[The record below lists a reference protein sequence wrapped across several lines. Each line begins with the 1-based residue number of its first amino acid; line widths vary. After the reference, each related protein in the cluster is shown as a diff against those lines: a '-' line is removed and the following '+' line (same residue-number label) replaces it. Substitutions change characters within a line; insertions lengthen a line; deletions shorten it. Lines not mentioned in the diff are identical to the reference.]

1 MRTELR
7 RSVSIALVAG
17 AIGGGAATAG
27 AEPRPTNFSLSMS
40 GNEIVPGPGD
50 PDGTSNAVVS
60 LFFKKPYTICAGTNP
75 QNVQRPLSALDL
87 HRAPSGQA
95 GPVVAT
101 FTGGA
106 TDASG
111 CAGSRRPCS
120 PRSGTTRSCSTST
133 RTTPS
138 SRPERSGDSS
148 RSPCLALTVGTP
160 NDVVQGPYRLGVSRL
175 PNSRSSTARNCC
187 TSIGLVRYALAPAA
201 SRL

>member
-17 AIGGGAATAG
+17 AIVGGAATAG
-27 AEPRPTNFSLSMS
+27 AEPRPTNFSFSMS
-40 GNEIVPGPGD
+40 GNEVVPGPGD

-87 HRAPSGQA
+87 HRAPSGQS

-111 CAGSRRPCS
+111 CAGVEKALLAEI
-120 PRSGTTRSCSTST
+120 GDN
-133 RTTPS
+133 
-138 SRPERSGDSS
+138 PELFYLDAHHAEFPAGAIRGQ
-148 RSPCLALTVGTP
+148 LA
-160 NDVVQGPYRLGVSRL
+160 
-175 PNSRSSTARNCC
+175 
-187 TSIGLVRYALAPAA
+187 
-201 SRL
+201 